1 MEKAILTPPFVRT
14 AVLDLDFHDDPLQR
28 NLQEQSRTTL
38 RQERKMWHRIILH
51 LNSSIIQSI
60 LWLLAPRF
68 QYYFY
73 RSFILLYPLRQWH
86 FYSYLANYLSEI
98 RKDELNWNN
107 FQITIMPIIHSLI
120 TPPWRLSRRIRHPR
134 YCLLSY
140 CTVSTCLTMIHV
152 HKEKM
157 CLCLYL
163 CFAFLL
169 GAVQVDRMNT

>member
-1 MEKAILTPPFVRT
+1 MAGKGSSLTTLADKPLKTPWWKKQFLHRRSYVQPCLT
-14 AVLDLDFHDDPLQR
+14 FDLHDDPLQR
-28 NLQEQSRTTL
+28 NLQEQNRTTL

-120 TPPWRLSRRIRHPR
+120 APR
-134 YCLLSY
+134 GDFQ
-140 CTVSTCLTMIHV
+140 
-152 HKEKM
+152 EG
-157 CLCLYL
+157 
-163 CFAFLL
+163 FATRVIAYFRTIL
-169 GAVQVDRMNT
+169 